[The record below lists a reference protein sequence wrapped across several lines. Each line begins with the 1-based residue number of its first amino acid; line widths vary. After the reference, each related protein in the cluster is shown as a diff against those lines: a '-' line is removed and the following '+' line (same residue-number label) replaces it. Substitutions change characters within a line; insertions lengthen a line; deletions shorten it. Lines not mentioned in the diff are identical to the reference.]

1 MKYTIGTKVF
11 GDWEIKKEIGAGGFG
26 VVYEIEKNN
35 YGILVKSA
43 LKVIRIPASKS
54 EIKTALSE
62 GMDEDS
68 IISYFEGCVDEIV
81 KEIAV
86 MSSLKNHPNI
96 VTYEDHHVE
105 RDTEEFGWYILIRM
119 ELLTPLQDYQ
129 LSHNM
134 TEKEI
139 VQMARDIC
147 NALVYCQQKQIIH
160 RDIKPENIFINEL
173 GEYKLGDFGVARSLD
188 KTKGGLSV
196 KGTIGYMAPEVYLG
210 KPYGVSVDT
219 YSVGLMMYR
228 MLNGNRMP
236 FFPPAPQPITYQ
248 DKENAMVRRMQG
260 DAFPRPLY
268 GSELLKD
275 VILKACAYNSSD
287 RYRTAWEMLDA
298 LNRCGQ
304 QSYTQQAEKV
314 EIEEEPK
321 AIKKPVM
328 RYEKEKEGIVG
339 LWNDSKKINEEEVE
353 NGLGDDL
360 TKILEE
366 EQENLITDEEIE
378 KKEKSG
384 IWKSFKIFAIGGILI
399 VFALICCTFIKS
411 PKKQKYEYILAN
423 YNNINAQTYKY
434 LVELK
439 EQGYGDAEELYE
451 DLYGLK
457 VEIFANKE
465 EYNFKEDENNYKPGD
480 IIYFNVCL
488 EGGYPGEEIPMKA
501 VIKSGGEESI
511 VKWDY
516 LWKNDEYGWVSHRV
530 SEDFR
535 GAIKCEIMGDN
546 SFLGEKTVYVK

>member
-1 MKYTIGTKVF
+1 
-11 GDWEIKKEIGAGGFG
+11 
-26 VVYEIEKNN
+26 
-35 YGILVKSA
+35 
-43 LKVIRIPASKS
+43 
-54 EIKTALSE
+54 
-62 GMDEDS
+62 MDEDS
-68 IISYFEGCVDEIV
+68 IVSYFEGCVDEIV

-196 KGTIGYMAPEVYLG
+196 KATIGYMAPEVYLG

-328 RYEKEKEGIVG
+328 R
-339 LWNDSKKINEEEVE
+339 NEEEKDSKDS
-353 NGLGDDL
+353 N
-360 TKILEE
+360 KIV
-366 EQENLITDEEIE
+366 
-378 KKEKSG
+378 KEKDKKKG
-384 IWKSFKIFAIGGILI
+384 IRYILI
-399 VFALICCTFIKS
+399 AILSILILVGGGVGYS
-411 PKKQKYEYILAN
+411 Y
-423 YNNINAQTYKY
+423 YNQT
-434 LVELK
+434 
-439 EQGYGDAEELYE
+439 GSAEEYGLTEEKIKDYAEGVIETMEQIVADRTQIEQYKSEKVIYNALNNYAEIREIAGDYREIVEYDITYRNGIIIEAIINCSLKQAEVKIVLDE
-451 DLYGLK
+451 DLE
-457 VEIFANKE
+457 V
-465 EYNFKEDENNYKPGD
+465 
-480 IIYFNVCL
+480 
-488 EGGYPGEEIPMKA
+488 
-501 VIKSGGEESI
+501 
-511 VKWDY
+511 VKIST
-516 LWKNDEYGWVSHRV
+516 K
-530 SEDFR
+530 
-535 GAIKCEIMGDN
+535 
-546 SFLGEKTVYVK
+546 